1 MKLFLVLVLLTPSLT
16 LAQNPDYYK
25 LTKDKKCFIKSYHRK
40 HFTNQDPSKF
50 YNIRLFAKP
59 HKKNDRYSIFKYNN
73 QIYVTLTSCLDPIE
87 VWTADPDTFIDS
99 APAES
104 DKYVNYAA
112 RNSRLVEGLRFN
124 ENNYFLELNLG
135 RAIIPD
141 SSQIFSDYSLFGN
154 FEDQG
159 SNQITLEEVAK
170 NSEYSTEGLISFGG
184 GWRWSDSSFFAFK
197 FKRFKGSKKDEV
209 LGKSTLG
216 SGLIKFEYNDSITS
230 FLIGNKFIFLPNSHL
245 KPTLGFYLGLS
256 NITSEMNIEDQEK
269 LKFESTGVTAV
280 AEAGLEYLFNTHFG
294 IGLNIGY
301 EYLGSRKF
309 KFEGDKSESSE
320 SGFTSKL
327 SYSNYF
333 ATIGARVYFR

>member
-141 SSQIFSDYSLFGN
+141 SSQIFRIIAYLV
-154 FEDQG
+154 
-159 SNQITLEEVAK
+159 TLR
-170 NSEYSTEGLISFGG
+170 T
-184 GWRWSDSSFFAFK
+184 
-197 FKRFKGSKKDEV
+197 KGVIKLPLKK
-209 LGKSTLG
+209 
-216 SGLIKFEYNDSITS
+216 
-230 FLIGNKFIFLPNSHL
+230 
-245 KPTLGFYLGLS
+245 
-256 NITSEMNIEDQEK
+256 
-269 LKFESTGVTAV
+269 
-280 AEAGLEYLFNTHFG
+280 
-294 IGLNIGY
+294 
-301 EYLGSRKF
+301 
-309 KFEGDKSESSE
+309 
-320 SGFTSKL
+320 
-327 SYSNYF
+327 
-333 ATIGARVYFR
+333 